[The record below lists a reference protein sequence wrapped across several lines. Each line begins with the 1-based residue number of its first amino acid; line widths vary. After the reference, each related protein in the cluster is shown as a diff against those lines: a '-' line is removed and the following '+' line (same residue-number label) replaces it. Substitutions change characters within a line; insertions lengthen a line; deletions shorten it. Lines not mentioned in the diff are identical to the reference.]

1 MVAVSGKPRCLNE
14 TKERIVP
21 EDPFRPSLEGAH
33 HYAYVVED
41 IEATVERLAEQLG
54 AGPFF
59 LFENVPL
66 ENITSRGEPASS
78 SITRRSATAAAA
90 RSS

>member
-1 MVAVSGKPRCLNE
+1 MNE

-21 EDPFRPSLEGAH
+21 EDLFRSSLKGAH
-33 HYAYVVED
+33 HYAYVVEN

-59 LFENVPL
+59 LVEKRTARKHHL
-66 ENITSRGEPASS
+66 EG
-78 SITRRSATAAAA
+78 
-90 RSS
+90 

>member
-1 MVAVSGKPRCLNE
+1 M
-14 TKERIVP
+14 P
-21 EDPFRPSLEGAH
+21 EDLFRPSPEGAH
-33 HYAYVVED
+33 HYAYVVEN

-59 LFENVPL
+59 LFETYRSK
-66 ENITSRGEPASS
+66 TSPRGVSRQSS
-78 SITRRSATAAAA
+78 SITRLSATAAAA

>member
-1 MVAVSGKPRCLNE
+1 MVVVSGKPCCLNE
-14 TKERIVP
+14 TKERSVP
-21 EDPFRPSLEGAH
+21 EELLRPSLEGAH
-33 HYAYVVED
+33 HYAYVVES

-59 LFENVPL
+59 LSKTYRSR
-66 ENITSRGEPASS
+66 TSPRGVSRRSS